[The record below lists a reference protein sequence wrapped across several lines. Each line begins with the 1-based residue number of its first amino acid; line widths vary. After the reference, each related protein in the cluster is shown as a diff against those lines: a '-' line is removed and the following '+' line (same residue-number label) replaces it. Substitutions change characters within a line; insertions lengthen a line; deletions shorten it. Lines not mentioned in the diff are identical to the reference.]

1 VVKVF
6 LPRSAGKPA
15 FMPQSPAPTA
25 LRRSLPASAAALPH
39 IRGLV
44 RSFAT
49 ERLGADADKASLI
62 TLAVTEAASNVIR
75 HAYPEGTGMID
86 VEAEALDHHLRVR
99 IADAGVGL
107 GEPSENRGIG
117 SGLRI
122 MQALAR
128 TRVVSHPGQGTMVE
142 MMFNV

>member
-1 VVKVF
+1 
-6 LPRSAGKPA
+6 
-15 FMPQSPAPTA
+15 MPQPPAPTA

-49 ERLGADADKASLI
+49 ERLGADAETASLI
-62 TLAVTEAASNVIR
+62 TLAVTEAAANVVR
-75 HAYPEGTGMID
+75 HAYPDRAGMID

-122 MQALAR
+122 MQSLAK
-128 TRVVSHPGQGTMVE
+128 TRVISHPGQGTVVE
-142 MMFNV
+142 MVFSV